1 MYAAPQR
8 QLKIPMRAASYSQ
21 SNRLVLLHRG
31 GEFFPALV
39 LALDSAHIEIY
50 LETYIF
56 ALDATGHHVKA
67 ALTRAAARG
76 VNVHVLVDWL
86 GTGESVVA
94 ELRKDLQSA
103 GIRFASFNPWFKRGV
118 ARTHRKIVVIDRR
131 LAFLGGLNINDDFF
145 SDDHHHTPLPAAR
158 WDFAVGITGPLVDSV
173 HAEVAALWAR
183 QQPLGIRRRLQ
194 YLRQQYASRFK
205 PLQEVAHAALVV
217 RDNLRNRNTIQRT
230 LLQAL
235 GHAHHQAWVVT
246 PYFAP
251 GRKLRNALIHAAN
264 RGVSVTLLI
273 GVGQFRLQDAVAQSF
288 YPRLLGAGV
297 RIVEYR
303 KTQLH
308 AKVAVIDDQWA
319 TVGSSN
325 FDGLSLFVNH
335 EANIIVRDEEFARTL
350 REAIVQGVHE
360 GVAVIVEEVENY
372 SWARRLFNRFAY
384 LLYKSVLQVISAGR
398 YTK

>member
-1 MYAAPQR
+1 MQ
-8 QLKIPMRAASYSQ
+8 QKIPMRAASYSH

-39 LALDSAHIEIY
+39 LALDSAHVEIY

-56 ALDATGHHVKA
+56 SLDATGQHIKA
-67 ALTRAAARG
+67 ALMRAAARG

-86 GTGESVVA
+86 GTGESVA
-94 ELRKDLQSA
+94 EELRKDLESS
-103 GIRFASFNPWFKRGV
+103 GIRFACFNPWFKRGV
-118 ARTHRKIVVIDRR
+118 ARTHRKIVVVDRR
-131 LAFLGGLNINDDFF
+131 LAFLGGLNINDDFL
-145 SDDHHHTPLPAAR
+145 SDDHFHTPLPAAR

-173 HAEVAALWAR
+173 HAEVAALWAW

-194 YLRQQYASRFK
+194 HLREQYASRFK
-205 PLQEVAHAALVV
+205 PLHEVAQAALVV
-217 RDNLRNRNTIQRT
+217 RDNLRNRNTIQRA

-235 GHAHHQAWVVT
+235 GHAHHEAWMVT

-251 GRKLRNALIHAAN
+251 GHKLRKALIHAAN

-297 RIVEYR
+297 RIIEYR

-308 AKVAVIDDQWA
+308 AKVAVIDDHWA

-335 EANIIVRDEEFARTL
+335 EANIIVRDEEFARIL
-350 REAIVQGVHE
+350 RDAIVKGVHE
-360 GVAVIVEEVENY
+360 GVPVLVEEVEKY

-384 LLYKSVLQVISAGR
+384 LLYKSVLQIISAGR

>member
-1 MYAAPQR
+1 M
-8 QLKIPMRAASYSQ
+8 
-21 SNRLVLLHRG
+21 
-31 GEFFPALV
+31 
-39 LALDSAHIEIY
+39 LALDSAHFEIY

-56 ALDATGHHVKA
+56 ALDATGHHIKA
-67 ALTRAAARG
+67 ALMRAAARG

-86 GTGESVVA
+86 GTGEAVAA
-94 ELRKDLQSA
+94 ELRRDLESA
-103 GIRFASFNPWFKRGV
+103 DIRFACFNPWFKRGV
-118 ARTHRKIVVIDRR
+118 ARTHRKIVVVDRR
-131 LAFLGGLNINDDFF
+131 LAFLGGLNINDDFL
-145 SDDHHHTPLPAAR
+145 SDDHYHTPLPAAR

-194 YLRQQYASRFK
+194 HLREQYASRLK
-205 PLQEVAHAALVV
+205 PLQEVAQAALVV
-217 RDNLRNRNTIQRT
+217 RDNLRNRNTIQRA

-235 GHAHHQAWVVT
+235 GQAHHEAWMVT

-264 RGVSVTLLI
+264 RGVTVTLLI
-273 GVGQFRLQDAVAQSF
+273 GVGQFRMQDAVAQSF
-288 YPRLLGAGV
+288 YPRLLRAGV
-297 RIVEYR
+297 RLVEYR

-308 AKVAVIDDQWA
+308 AKVAVIDDHWA

-335 EANIIVRDEEFARTL
+335 EANILVRDEEFASIL
-350 REAIVQGVHE
+350 REAIVKGVHE
-360 GVAVIVEEVENY
+360 GVPVLVEEVEKY
-372 SWARRLFNRFAY
+372 SWARRLFNKFAY
-384 LLYKSVLQVISAGR
+384 LLYKSVLQIISAGR